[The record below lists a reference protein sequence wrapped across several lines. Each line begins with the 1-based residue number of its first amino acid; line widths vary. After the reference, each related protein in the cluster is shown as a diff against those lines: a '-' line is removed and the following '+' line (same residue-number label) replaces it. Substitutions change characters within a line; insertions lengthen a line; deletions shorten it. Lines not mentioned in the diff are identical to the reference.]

1 MSLGERAHSRVRMSA
16 RKIIT
21 SLCCFACTGDF
32 IITASSWWAHFLNMC
47 RRAFS
52 NWVSLSGFLARE
64 LLPFEGIVLPYK
76 LLNAQVG
83 SRSDTLLVLVSE
95 RYLFPTVGGGL
106 FSPVV

>member
-1 MSLGERAHSRVRMSA
+1 MIVAKPFSARRGSGDEPVDMYAMSL
-16 RKIIT
+16 
-21 SLCCFACTGDF
+21 GDF
-32 IITASSWWAHFLNMC
+32 IITANSSYSWWAHFLNMC

-83 SRSDTLLVLVSE
+83 SRSDMLLLLVSD
-95 RYLFPTVGGGL
+95 RYLFPSLDDL
-106 FSPVV
+106 FDFVE